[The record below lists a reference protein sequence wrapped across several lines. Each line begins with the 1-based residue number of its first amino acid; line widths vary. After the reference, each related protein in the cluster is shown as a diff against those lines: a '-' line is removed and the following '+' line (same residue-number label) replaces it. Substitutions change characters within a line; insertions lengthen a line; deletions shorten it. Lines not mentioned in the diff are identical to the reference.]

1 MEYSQGYV
9 AFIDILGFSK
19 YVSEE
24 RNGEKTEELFQFVEK
39 FCYFYNNTPN
49 LHTEV
54 AFFSDS
60 IVITSDEIASI
71 VVAIYIAESYLK
83 KSLSLL
89 FRGGIYYGKYYH
101 NQNITF
107 GPAVISAYELEKKA
121 IYSRIILD
129 DKIELKEDIAQLV
142 FTDID
147 GKKCVNS
154 YSALIDEKI
163 AFGSDG
169 LVYPDG
175 NVIKAIADT
184 Q

>member
-71 VVAIYIAESYLK
+71 LATSLQISHVVK
-83 KSLSLL
+83 CCLS
-89 FRGGIYYGKYYH
+89 
-101 NQNITF
+101 
-107 GPAVISAYELEKKA
+107 P
-121 IYSRIILD
+121 
-129 DKIELKEDIAQLV
+129 
-142 FTDID
+142 
-147 GKKCVNS
+147 
-154 YSALIDEKI
+154 
-163 AFGSDG
+163 
-169 LVYPDG
+169 
-175 NVIKAIADT
+175 
-184 Q
+184 